1 MNEENVFPLGG
12 VRHDLADLVA
22 DIKQVVY
29 ERKWRVSVTEAIGAL
44 EIAKQEI
51 LKEQGVV

>member
-1 MNEENVFPLGG
+1 MNEENVVPLGG
-12 VRHDLADLVA
+12 VRHDLANLVA

-29 ERKWRVSVTEAIGAL
+29 ERKGRVSVTEAIGAL